1 MKTTIAVILMSCL
14 ACATAKPS
22 PELLSARDAYGK
34 AGSGPAT
41 ELNPADLHDAKVLLE
56 TAETSGKEGSPAAL
70 HDAYLAQRRA
80 ELADAQ
86 GNTSAARREKEAS
99 DKQLQALKD
108 QSLTNT
114 KGQLAQAQGQ
124 LAQAQV
130 AQAQTQG
137 QLTQAEASQAQT
149 QTQLTQAQG
158 QADSEHLARLSAEQS
173 TIDALN
179 KVAAVKQESRGMV
192 ITLSGS
198 VLFASGRSE
207 LLPSSQSRLDQVAAA
222 LKQDNRSILI
232 EGYTDS
238 RGSDATN
245 QALSQGR
252 AQSVM
257 NYLTPRGVQAER
269 IHVAGMGAARPI
281 SENTTADGR
290 ANNRRVEIVL
300 QPAL

>member
-1 MKTTIAVILMSCL
+1 MKTTIAAILLSCL

-22 PELLSARDAYGK
+22 PELLSAREAYDK
-34 AGSGPAT
+34 AGNGPAT
-41 ELNPADLHDAKVLLE
+41 ELNPADLHDAKMLLD
-56 TAETSGKEGSPAAL
+56 TAEASGKDGSPAAL

-86 GNTSAARREKEAS
+86 GKTSAARKEKEAS
-99 DKQLQALKD
+99 DKQIQTLKD
-108 QSLTNT
+108 QALANT
-114 KGQLAQAQGQ
+114 KGQLAQTQGQ

-137 QLTQAEASQAQT
+137 QLTQAEAAQAQT

-158 QADSEHLARLSAEQS
+158 QADSEHQARVTAEEN
-173 TIDALN
+173 TLDALN
-179 KVAAVKQESRGMV
+179 KVAAVKKEARGMV

-207 LLPSSQSRLDQVAAA
+207 LLPSSQSRLDQVAVA
-222 LKQDNRSILI
+222 LKQDNRNILI

-257 NYLTPRGVQAER
+257 DYLTPRGVDAGR
-269 IHVAGMGAARPI
+269 IHVTGMGSARPI
-281 SENTTADGR
+281 AENTTAGGR

-300 QPAL
+300 QPTL